1 MHDDKH
7 DWPAPMKTTKTLD
20 RPTVCAA
27 LKALRLSI
35 PEFRD
40 NKTRFLEAS
49 GLHAGTL
56 DRTEAGQIVPMID
69 TIQKWVNA
77 CDMTL
82 SEFFATLEQTPVA
95 KQLTIPAQHRRIV
108 GLVLGILND
117 ASTEAQDWI
126 IGCIET
132 FHRQYV
138 RRKR

>member
-1 MHDDKH
+1 MTVLLL
-7 DWPAPMKTTKTLD
+7 MKTTKTLD

-40 NKTRFLEAS
+40 SKTRFLEAS

-82 SEFFATLEQTPVA
+82 SEFFADLEQTPVA
-95 KQLTIPAQHRRIV
+95 KQLTIPPQHRR
-108 GLVLGILND
+108 LVERVLSIMKD

-126 IGCIET
+126 TGCIET
-132 FHRQYV
+132 FHRAYGS